1 MSRRRSLD
9 ASNTVSRADEYARAE
24 TTPLNVKR
32 KDGSPSR
39 FVWLDGSKRA
49 APLVASD
56 AARLRVASRLSQV
69 TSPLVQLKGGA
80 RSSACNLKTFV
91 VDETVSS
98 VVSSASRDSSSSF
111 SSRSVAFR
119 LGTVAIAVSS
129 SHVAFSTRISD
140 CSTRAISSAHALSNN
155 DRSVC
160 CFSVPFFVVRLD
172 GNTTLHSN
180 ACSAS
185 RRTTFANA
193 FPSRF
198 SAGGKE
204 VKGLPTED
212 RSTRRRDVLL
222 LSSAERWSRN
232 CSVVGSF
239 VSFSNVRGEEV
250 SNAAASAAS
259 TTALANAVDADRHAC
274 SAANAYAPTTSRPPG
289 SMRVTCVACSTIES
303 TSM

>member
-1 MSRRRSLD
+1 MSRRRSHD

-39 FVWLDGSKRA
+39 RVWLDGSKRA
-49 APLVASD
+49 APSVASD

-69 TSPLVQLKGGA
+69 TSPIVQLKGGA
-80 RSSACNLKTFV
+80 RSSACNLKTLLV
-91 VDETVSS
+91 EETVSS
-98 VVSSASRDSSSSF
+98 VSSSASRDSSSWST
-111 SSRSVAFR
+111 RSVAFR

-232 CSVVGSF
+232 CSTFGSF

>member
-39 FVWLDGSKRA
+39 RVWLDGSARA
-49 APLVASD
+49 APSVASD

-91 VDETVSS
+91 VEETVSS
-98 VVSSASRDSSSSF
+98 VSSSASRDSSCSSP
-111 SSRSVAFR
+111 REVAFR

-129 SHVAFSTRISD
+129 SHSAFSTRISERA
-140 CSTRAISSAHALSNN
+140 TRAISSAHALSNN
-155 DRSVC
+155 ERSVC
-160 CFSVPFFVVRLD
+160 CFSVPFFVVLRD

-193 FPSRF
+193 FPSRD

-204 VKGLPTED
+204 VKGLPEED

-222 LSSAERWSRN
+222 LSSAER
-232 CSVVGSF
+232 
-239 VSFSNVRGEEV
+239 
-250 SNAAASAAS
+250 
-259 TTALANAVDADRHAC
+259 
-274 SAANAYAPTTSRPPG
+274 
-289 SMRVTCVACSTIES
+289 
-303 TSM
+303 